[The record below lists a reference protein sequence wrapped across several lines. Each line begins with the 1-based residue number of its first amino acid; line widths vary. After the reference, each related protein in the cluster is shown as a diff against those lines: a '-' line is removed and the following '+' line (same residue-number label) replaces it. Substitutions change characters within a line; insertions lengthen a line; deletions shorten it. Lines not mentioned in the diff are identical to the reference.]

1 MDTTADSLAA
11 LFANNRAWSEQR
23 KASDPEFF
31 TRLARQQAPRYLWVG
46 CADSRVPA
54 NEILGLDP
62 GEVFVHRNVA
72 NLVVHSDLNCLSVLQ
87 YAVEVLKVEQL
98 MVVGH
103 YGCGGVHAVAERR
116 SAGLVDNWLRHV
128 EDIAIKHARLLD
140 ATRTDEERG
149 ARLCELNVIEQ
160 VANVCRT
167 TVVRRAW
174 YRGHRMEVHGL
185 VYGLRDGLL
194 RRVGVSVS
202 GTQNWAERYD
212 ASLRSLAQNS
222 STFQP

>member
-1 MDTTADSLAA
+1 MDSLEH
-11 LFANNRAWSEQR
+11 LFDNNRAWSARRTAE
-23 KASDPEFF
+23 DPEFF
-31 TRLARQQAPRYLWVG
+31 ARLARQQAPRYLWIG

-54 NEILGLDP
+54 NEIIGLDP

-72 NLVVHSDLNCLSVLQ
+72 NLVVHTDLNCLTVLQ
-87 YAVEVLKVEQL
+87 YAVETLQVEHI

-116 SAGLVDNWLRHV
+116 SVGLADNWLRHI
-128 EDIAIKHARLLD
+128 EDIALKHARLLEQI
-140 ATRTDEERG
+140 ADEGQR
-149 ARLCELNVIEQ
+149 ADRLCELNVIEQ

-185 VYGLRDGLL
+185 VYGLRDGLV
-194 RRVGVSVS
+194 RRVGLSVD
-202 GTQNWAERYD
+202 GTQSWPERYE
-212 ASLRSLAQNS
+212 ASLKCGG
-222 STFQP
+222 